1 MVEFLEILN
10 YVSCKIYGFVYR
22 FNTTCASHACF
33 VLTTKLASIVLVVF
47 RSNCRTHEDHI
58 IKIIP
63 EFNVVDSHDHLINR
77 KFNLLRLMMLPQ
89 IQQSN
94 SGLLDLKLLQVWQH
108 CDLQLDHISSINIHC
123 LKANLIIGDY
133 RYQG

>member
-10 YVSCKIYGFVYR
+10 YVSRKIYGFVYR
-22 FNTTCASHACF
+22 FNTICTSHACF

-94 SGLLDLKLLQVWQH
+94 SGLLDLKLLQVRQH
-108 CDLQLDHISSINIHC
+108 CNLQLDHICFIDIYC
-123 LKANLIIGDY
+123 LKTKLVTGNY
-133 RYQG
+133 SSQG